1 MVERAVAGHPPRPKK
16 MKKLWGTG
24 DREILKK
31 LKKLGGEGKMARKKS
46 EAAQR
51 RKTLESLKNALVSN
65 KLSEK
70 FLQDKVDEYMSFYD
84 DLSWI
89 NETLIALKSSGNCS
103 IKVYTDATAEKRR
116 ISSEMRNILRFLGLK
131 PQDVNLTG
139 GEDDEEL

>member
-1 MVERAVAGHPPRPKK
+1 
-16 MKKLWGTG
+16 
-24 DREILKK
+24 
-31 LKKLGGEGKMARKKS
+31 MARKKS

-116 ISSEMRNILRFLGLK
+116 ISSEMRNILRFLRLK

>member
-1 MVERAVAGHPPRPKK
+1 
-16 MKKLWGTG
+16 
-24 DREILKK
+24 
-31 LKKLGGEGKMARKKS
+31 MARKKS

-103 IKVYTDATAEKRR
+103 LKVYTDATAENAGSHPRCVT
-116 ISSEMRNILRFLGLK
+116 SYASW
-131 PQDVNLTG
+131 D
-139 GEDDEEL
+139 

>member
-16 MKKLWGTG
+16 MKKF
-24 DREILKK
+24 
-31 LKKLGGEGKMARKKS
+31 GGEGKMARKKS

-103 IKVYTDATAEKRR
+103 LKVYTDATAEKRR
-116 ISSEMRNILRFLGLK
+116 ISSEMRNILRFLGFK

>member
-1 MVERAVAGHPPRPKK
+1 
-16 MKKLWGTG
+16 
-24 DREILKK
+24 
-31 LKKLGGEGKMARKKS
+31 MARPMSEEKKR
-46 EAAQR
+46 E
-51 RKTLESLKNALVSN
+51 KTLESLKKALSQR
-65 KLSEK
+65 KMSDKYLT
-70 FLQDKVDEYMSFYD
+70 DKVEEYMSFYD

-103 IKVYTDATAEKRR
+103 LKVYTDATAEKRR